1 MTDDEWDLEETAEL
15 DLLATDEFEQ
25 LSESAVT
32 NPRSDLDDDDG
43 DDRDDADDAG
53 FDPYNHA

>member
-1 MTDDEWDLEETAEL
+1 VTDDEWDLEETAEL

-43 DDRDDADDAG
+43 DDAG